1 MGSCNMKL
9 AGTEE
14 FWVLNW
20 QCKDVANKLVHQIAL
35 DKLLVVQEDL
45 KE

>member
-9 AGTEE
+9 AGIEE

-20 QCKDVANKLVHQIAL
+20 QCMDVAINQVHQIVQ

-45 KE
+45 ME